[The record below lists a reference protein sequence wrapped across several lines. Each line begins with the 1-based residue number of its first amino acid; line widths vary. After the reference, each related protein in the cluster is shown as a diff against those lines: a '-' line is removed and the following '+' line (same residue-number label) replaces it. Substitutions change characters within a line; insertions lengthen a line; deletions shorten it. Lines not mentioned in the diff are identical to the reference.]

1 MDPDEAEICEYLK
14 AWRDQFVS
22 AREICRRAGGKWRYR
37 EDERWA
43 LPVLLRLLE
52 KQLVEDDG
60 AGHYRLVTQHS
71 KQNEKKKRWIS
82 PEIQIIFRQSGKK
95 FGVFDL
101 DTELDPDDCTAGS
114 ELSPQ
119 LDNGEQVPGL
129 RE

>member
-1 MDPDEAEICEYLK
+1 MDADEAEICDYLK

-43 LPVLLRLLE
+43 LPVLQRLLE

-60 AGHYRLVTQHS
+60 CGHYRLVMQQR

-82 PEIQIIFRQSGKK
+82 PEIQTIFRQSGKR

-101 DTELDPDDCTAGS
+101 DNELDAD
-114 ELSPQ
+114 
-119 LDNGEQVPGL
+119 
-129 RE
+129 